1 MQEVTALA
9 LVPEGQ
15 QKTLFFLELN
25 ESSWHYRDT
34 GKYSKGL

>member
-15 QKTLFFLELN
+15 QKTLFFLEL
-25 ESSWHYRDT
+25 ESSWHYREI